1 MDWDDL
7 EPIDLE
13 PVDPDSGGASRFD
26 RERPRERRTAIVW
39 IGVIVVALGAW
50 AAIALTNQ
58 GGRRQTL
65 PPPSTTLP
73 PPVTVTTPIVLRI
86 TELAPRLW
94 DGLRGIGSGRF
105 AIVVDD
111 RLYLLDEASTEAET
125 TLVPL
130 PEGHVTID
138 DQNGSSLL
146 ASTFQQT
153 IVSTTPVATR
163 TLSVRDG
170 AFRAV
175 APERWWLG
183 RGDGDLRDDLTGAV
197 VHVPTGLSI
206 AAAVQQGFV
215 AVDAKSQ
222 WVLWS
227 SPSGATTHVTTISPS
242 SGGQLLAA
250 GPHAIA
256 ILYACVGNSCPI
268 EVIDTASRERATMN
282 VPLVP
287 QFGAFSPDGR
297 RLALASSSGGVD
309 LLDTTTMSEV
319 VEVEGLH
326 PVVPSLPLSWTS
338 DSRTLL
344 VVGANAVEIIRD
356 GVPMRDVTDTVGL
369 EQLVALP

>member
-13 PVDPDSGGASRFD
+13 PVEPDSGGEPRFD
-26 RERPRERRTAIVW
+26 RERPRDRRAAAVW
-39 IGVIVVALGAW
+39 MGVAVVALGAW
-50 AAIALTNQ
+50 AAIALTNH
-58 GGRRQTL
+58 RVRKETL
-65 PPPSTTLP
+65 PPPSTTIP

-94 DGLRGIGSGRF
+94 EGLRGVGSGRF

-153 IVSTTPVATR
+153 IVSTTPLGTR

-170 AFRAV
+170 AIRAV

-183 RGDGDLRDDLTGAV
+183 RGDGILRNDLTGEV
-197 VHVPTGLSI
+197 TQVPPGLSVV
-206 AAAVQQGFV
+206 AAVQQGFV
-215 AVDAKSQ
+215 ALDSRSQ
-222 WVLWS
+222 WVLRS
-227 SPSGATTHVTTISPS
+227 TSRTTPIGP
-242 SGGQLLAA
+242 SGGQLLAV

-256 ILYACVGNSCPI
+256 IQYACAGTACPI
-268 EVIDTASRERATMN
+268 EVIDTASRKSAIVN

-297 RLALASSSGGVD
+297 RLALTSTAGDVY
-309 LLDTTTMSEV
+309 LLDASTMSEIV
-319 VEVEGLH
+319 DVATQHAVI
-326 PVVPSLPLSWTS
+326 PSLPLTWTS

-344 VVGANAVEIIRD
+344 VVGPSSVDIIRD
-356 GVPMRDVTDTVGL
+356 GLPSRTVTDTVGL

>member
-13 PVDPDSGGASRFD
+13 PIDPGSGGESRFD
-26 RERPRERRTAIVW
+26 RERPRDRRTAVVW
-39 IGVIVVALGAW
+39 IGVVVVALGAW
-50 AAIALTNQ
+50 AAIALTNH

-65 PPPSTTLP
+65 PPPSTTVP

-94 DGLRGIGSGRF
+94 EGLRGVGSGRF

-111 RLYLLDEASTEAET
+111 HLYLLDEASTEAQA

-130 PEGHVTID
+130 PDGHVTID

-153 IVSTTPVATR
+153 LVSTTPLATR

-175 APERWWLG
+175 ASARWWLG
-183 RGDGDLRDDLTGAV
+183 RGDGTLRDDLTGAAVRIPDGLRV
-197 VHVPTGLSI
+197 V
-206 AAAVQQGFV
+206 AAVQQGFV
-215 AVDAKSQ
+215 ALDPASR

-227 SPSGATTHVTTISPS
+227 KAGTTPIAP
-242 SGGQLLAA
+242 SGGQLIAA
-250 GPHAIA
+250 GTHAIA
-256 ILYACVGNSCPI
+256 IEYAGDGSTCPI
-268 EVIDTASRERATMN
+268 DIVDTASGRSETLN
-282 VPLVP
+282 LPLVP
-287 QFGAFSPDGR
+287 QFAAFSPDGT
-297 RLALASSSGGVD
+297 RLAFTSSDGSVY
-309 LLDTTTMSEV
+309 LLDTTTLREV
-319 VEVEGLH
+319 IETAGQQ
-326 PVVPSLPLSWTS
+326 PVIPSIPLTWTS

-344 VVGANAVEIIRD
+344 VVRANEIDIMRSSD
-356 GVPMRDVTDTVGL
+356 GVPIRAVTGTVGL
-369 EQLVALP
+369 EQLVSLP

>member
-13 PVDPDSGGASRFD
+13 PIDPASDSESRFD
-26 RERPRERRTAIVW
+26 RERPRDRRTAVVW
-39 IGVIVVALGAW
+39 TCVVVGALGLW
-50 AAIALTNQ
+50 AAIALTNHSDRKQ
-58 GGRRQTL
+58 AL
-65 PPPSTTLP
+65 PAPPTTAA
-73 PPVTVTTPIVLRI
+73 PPVTVTTPTVQRLM
-86 TELAPRLW
+86 ELAPRLW
-94 DGLRGIGSGRF
+94 EGLRGVGTGRF

-111 RLYLLDEASTEAET
+111 RLYLLDEASTEAQT

-153 IVSTTPVATR
+153 LVSTTPLTTR

-183 RGDGDLRDDLTGAV
+183 RGDGTLRNDLTGAV
-197 VHVPTGLSI
+197 EQVPPGLRVV
-206 AAAVQQGFV
+206 AAVAQGFV
-215 AVDAKSQ
+215 ALDMTSR

-227 SPSGATTHVTTISPS
+227 TSGITTIGP

-250 GPHAIA
+250 APHEIA
-256 ILYACVGNSCPI
+256 IQYACADNSCPI
-268 EVIDTASRERATMN
+268 DVIDTASRHRGTVT

-287 QFGAFSPDGR
+287 QFGAFSPDGTQ
-297 RLALASSSGGVD
+297 LALTSTRGEVYLLETATLREVIETASQLAVI
-309 LLDTTTMSEV
+309 
-319 VEVEGLH
+319 
-326 PVVPSLPLSWTS
+326 PSLPLTWTS
-338 DSRTLL
+338 DGQTLL
-344 VVGANAVEIIRD
+344 VVRADEIDIMRASD
-356 GVPMRDVTDTVGL
+356 GVPVRSVTGTVGL